1 MPYAA
6 KAKTQQFTRRK
17 SSLMKKADELARL
30 CHADLAL
37 IIRKNDRYYTYRSID
52 HNQWPPRLTEI
63 VCLNGTQI
71 TRALTG
77 V

>member
-52 HNQWPPRLTEI
+52 HNQWPPRLNEI